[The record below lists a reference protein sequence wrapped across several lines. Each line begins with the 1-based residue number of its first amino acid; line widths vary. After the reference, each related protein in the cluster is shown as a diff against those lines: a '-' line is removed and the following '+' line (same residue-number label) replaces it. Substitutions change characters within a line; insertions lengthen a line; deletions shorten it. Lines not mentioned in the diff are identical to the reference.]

1 MKGKSTVIKKDS
13 RLDKRNYVFLF
24 FVLFGL
30 IFVRYCYY
38 GFDYFYQL
46 DDYIQYHN
54 YTADGQGFFSLVKNV
69 GLLSSRPLAGI
80 LDFFVWSRFY
90 GNMILAVG
98 LISAMYAAS
107 AVLLHKVFSKH
118 FGTGYLF
125 FVVFALMPLGFEG
138 TYWVSASSRIVV
150 GLFFA
155 ALSFYFFD
163 AWCEKGVKRSLV
175 LFALF
180 QFLAFCLYEQ
190 LILLSGAL
198 TLILM
203 LINARKSGRKRALWS
218 FFMFINA
225 ILYLGITK
233 LMPTGV
239 YGERTALFLPWQENY
254 GEQVLT
260 PLFGQL
266 KTAFLSG
273 TAATWGKGLLRG
285 FKLIISQPNILYVLC
300 VLALCAA
307 LYFLTKKTRR
317 ESISFFAELFS
328 GIFLAIVPLLLFFVL
343 KAPWLGLRN
352 TLCSFCGLALI
363 ADALFDLV
371 FGKLKFG
378 KTAEAVIASVL
389 ALLCCV
395 ASVSELHDYRET
407 TIADTQIAS
416 AAAEA
421 FINTSFDEDDEIWLL
436 NVNASYVSDGNL
448 YYHEHDYGVTSS
460 LWAMTGAVR
469 AISDRLSLPT
479 ISPISTYAAF
489 SVAES
494 ELTKAKAFYYE
505 DGVFVRVTIAK
516 ASDNLWTVTDS
527 SGRSLGTL
535 SYVDGGLWLK
545 MK

>member
-1 MKGKSTVIKKDS
+1 MIKKDS

-30 IFVRYCYY
+30 IFIRYCYY
-38 GFDYFYQL
+38 GFEYYYQL

-54 YTADGQGFFSLVKNV
+54 YTANGEGFFSLVKNA

-90 GNMILAVG
+90 GNMLLAVG
-98 LISAMYAAS
+98 VISAMYAAS

-118 FGTGYLF
+118 FCTGYLF
-125 FVVFALMPLGFEG
+125 FVVFVLMPLGFEG
-138 TYWVSASSRIVV
+138 AYWVSASSRIVV

-155 ALSFYFFD
+155 ALSFFYFD
-163 AWCEKGVKRSLV
+163 EWCDKGEKRSLV
-175 LFALF
+175 LFAVF

-190 LILLSGAL
+190 IILLSGAL

-203 LINARKSGRKRALWS
+203 LINARESGRKRALWG
-218 FFMFINA
+218 FFMLINA
-225 ILYLGITK
+225 LLYMAITK

-239 YGERTALFLPWQENY
+239 YGQRAAIFLPWQENY
-254 GEQVLT
+254 REQVLT
-260 PLFGQL
+260 PLLGQL

-273 TAATWGKGLLRG
+273 TAATWGKGLIRG
-285 FKLIISQPNILYVLC
+285 FKIIISQPNILYVL
-300 VLALCAA
+300 VIIVLCAA
-307 LYFLTKKTRR
+307 LYYLTKKTRR
-317 ESISFFAELFS
+317 ESISFFAELFA
-328 GIFLAIVPLLLFFVL
+328 GIFLAIAPLMLFFVL

-352 TLCSFCGLALI
+352 TLSSFCGLALI

-371 FGKLKFG
+371 LGRLKFG
-378 KTAEAVIASVL
+378 KTAEAAVASLL
-389 ALLCCV
+389 AILCCV

-416 AAAEA
+416 AAAVA
-421 FINTSFDEDDEIWLL
+421 FENTDFGEDDEIWLL

-448 YYHEHDYGVTSS
+448 YYHEHDYGVSS
-460 LWAMTGAVR
+460 SPWALTGAVR

-479 ISPISTYAAF
+479 ITPISTYAAF

-494 ELTKAKAFYYE
+494 ELTKAKAFCYE
-505 DGVFVRVTIAK
+505 NGSFVRVTIAK
-516 ASDNLWTVTDS
+516 AADNLWTVTEG
-527 SGRSLGTL
+527 SGRTLGTL

>member
-1 MKGKSTVIKKDS
+1 MIKKKS
-13 RLDKRNYVFLF
+13 RLEKRNYIFLF

-30 IFVRYCYY
+30 IFARYCYY
-38 GFDYFYQL
+38 GFEYFYQL

-54 YTADGQGFFSLVKNV
+54 YTAGDQGFISLIKNV

-80 LDFFVWSRFY
+80 LDYFVWSRFY
-90 GNMILAVG
+90 GSMLFAVG

-107 AVLLHKVFSKH
+107 AVLLHRVFSKH

-138 TYWVSASSRIVV
+138 AYWVSASSRIVV

-155 ALSFYFFD
+155 SLSFFFFD
-163 AWCEKGVKRSLV
+163 DWSEKGAKRSLV
-175 LFALF
+175 LFAVL

-190 LILLSGAL
+190 IILLSGAL

-203 LINARKSGRKRALWS
+203 LINVRNTGRKRALWG

-239 YGERTALFLPWQENY
+239 YGQRAALYLPWQEGY
-254 GEQVLT
+254 FEHC
-260 PLFGQL
+260 
-266 KTAFLSG
+266 FLSAGKQIETVFLNG
-273 TAATWGKGLLRG
+273 TAATLGKGLLRG
-285 FKLIISQPNILYVLC
+285 FKLIFSQPNLIYVL
-300 VLALCAA
+300 VILALCAV
-307 LYFLTKKTRR
+307 LYYLTKKTRR

-328 GIFLAIVPLLLFFVL
+328 GIFLAIVPLMLFFVL
-343 KAPWLGLRN
+343 KSPWLGLRN
-352 TLCSFCGLALI
+352 ALCSFCGLALI

-378 KTAEAVIASVL
+378 KTTEAAIVSVL
-389 ALLCCV
+389 ALACCV

-416 AAAEA
+416 AATEA
-421 FINTSFDEDDEIWLL
+421 FENMSFSGDDEIWLL
-436 NVNASYVSDGNL
+436 NVNASYVADGNL
-448 YYHEHDYGVTSS
+448 YYHEHDYGATSS
-460 LWAMTGAVR
+460 PWALTGLVR
-469 AISDRLSLPT
+469 AVSGRLGLPT

-494 ELTKAKAFYYE
+494 DLTKAKAFCYQ
-505 DGVFVRVTIAK
+505 GGSFVRVTIAK
-516 ASDNLWTVTDS
+516 AGDSLWTVTDS
-527 SGRSLGTL
+527 SGQTLGTL

-545 MK
+545 

>member
-1 MKGKSTVIKKDS
+1 MIKKKS
-13 RLDKRNYVFLF
+13 RLEKRNYIFLF

-30 IFVRYCYY
+30 IFARYCYY
-38 GFDYFYQL
+38 GFEYFYQL

-54 YTADGQGFFSLVKNV
+54 YTAGGQGFISLIKDV

-80 LDFFVWSRFY
+80 LDYFVWSRFY
-90 GNMILAVG
+90 GSMLFAVG
-98 LISAMYAAS
+98 LISAMYAAA
-107 AVLLHKVFSKH
+107 AVLLHRVFSKH

-125 FVVFALMPLGFEG
+125 FVIFALMPLGFEG
-138 TYWVSASSRIVV
+138 AYWVSASSRIVV

-155 ALSFYFFD
+155 ALSFFFFD
-163 AWCEKGVKRSLV
+163 DWCEKGTKRSLI
-175 LFALF
+175 LFAVF

-190 LILLSGAL
+190 IILFSGAL

-203 LINARKSGRKRALWS
+203 LINARGNGRKRALWG
-218 FFMFINA
+218 FFMLLNA

-239 YGERTALFLPWQENY
+239 YGQRTALFLPWQDNY

-260 PLFGQL
+260 PLIGQL
-266 KTAFLSG
+266 DKAFLSG
-273 TAATWGKGLLRG
+273 TAATWGKGLIRG
-285 FKLIISQPNILYVLC
+285 FKLIFSQPNLIYVL
-300 VLALCAA
+300 VILALCAM

-328 GIFLAIVPLLLFFVL
+328 GIFLAIVPLMLFFVL
-343 KAPWLGLRN
+343 KSPWLGLRN

-363 ADALFDLV
+363 ADAVFDLV

-378 KTAEAVIASVL
+378 KTAEAAIVTAL
-389 ALLCCV
+389 TLLCCI
-395 ASVSELHDYRET
+395 ASVSELHDYRQT
-407 TIADTQIAS
+407 TIADTEIAE
-416 AAAEA
+416 AAAAA
-421 FINTSFDEDDEIWLL
+421 FENTSFEDDDSIWLL

-448 YYHEHDYGVTSS
+448 YYHEHDYGATSS
-460 LWAMTGAVR
+460 PWALTGAVR
-469 AISDRLSLPT
+469 AVSGRLSLPT

-489 SVAES
+489 SAAES
-494 ELTKAKAFYYE
+494 ELTEVKAFCYL
-505 DGVFVRVTIAK
+505 GGGFVRVTIAK

-527 SGRSLGTL
+527 SGQTLGTL

>member
-1 MKGKSTVIKKDS
+1 MIKKDS

-30 IFVRYCYY
+30 IFIRYCYY
-38 GFDYFYQL
+38 GFEYYYQL

-54 YTADGQGFFSLVKNV
+54 YTANGEGFFSLVKNV

-80 LDFFVWSRFY
+80 FDFFLWSRFY

-125 FVVFALMPLGFEG
+125 FVVFVLMPLGFEG
-138 TYWVSASSRIVV
+138 AYWVSASSRIVV

-155 ALSFYFFD
+155 ALSFFYFD
-163 AWCEKGVKRSLV
+163 EWCDKSTKRSLV
-175 LFALF
+175 LFAVF

-190 LILLSGAL
+190 IILLSGAL

-203 LINARKSGRKRALWS
+203 LINARESGRKRALWG
-218 FFMFINA
+218 FFMLINA
-225 ILYLGITK
+225 LLYLAITK

-239 YGERTALFLPWQENY
+239 YGQRAAIFLPWQENY
-254 GEQVLT
+254 REQVLT
-260 PLFGQL
+260 PLLGQL

-273 TAATWGKGLLRG
+273 TAATWGKGLIRG
-285 FKLIISQPNILYVLC
+285 FKIIISQPNILYVL
-300 VLALCAA
+300 VIIVLCAA
-307 LYFLTKKTRR
+307 LYYLTKKTRR
-317 ESISFFAELFS
+317 ESISFFAELFA
-328 GIFLAIVPLLLFFVL
+328 GIFLAIAPLMLFFVL

-352 TLCSFCGLALI
+352 TLSSFCGLALI

-371 FGKLKFG
+371 LGRLKFG
-378 KTAEAVIASVL
+378 KTAEAAVASLL
-389 ALLCCV
+389 AILCCV

-416 AAAEA
+416 AAAVA
-421 FINTSFDEDDEIWLL
+421 FENTDFGEDDEIWLL

-448 YYHEHDYGVTSS
+448 YYHEHDYGVSS
-460 LWAMTGAVR
+460 SPWALTGAVR

-479 ISPISTYAAF
+479 ITPISTYAAF

-494 ELTKAKAFYYE
+494 ELTKAKAFCYE
-505 DGVFVRVTIAK
+505 NGSFVRVTIAK
-516 ASDNLWTVTDS
+516 AADNLWTVTEG
-527 SGRSLGTL
+527 SGRTLGTL